1 MSQQTI
7 PFKGRNY
14 LRERLTNKPHKWDF
28 KVFSRN
34 RAAGMVCEILIL
46 SVILTQ
52 VGNVR
57 LKLKAAVVQA

>member
-14 LRERLTNKPHKWDF
+14 LRERMTNKPHKWDF

-34 RAAGMVCEILIL
+34 RASGMMCDFERDPDP
-46 SVILTQ
+46 S
-52 VGNVR
+52 G
-57 LKLKAAVVQA
+57 